1 MDNSAYYVVIDN
13 DTKRVDI
20 SCIGMECIDNEL
32 LGAYDSIDKLPE
44 WMQGRLAVLYI
55 TSKKEADWVRAVDG
69 IGKRLRENEYL
80 IYGLRPSW

>member
-1 MDNSAYYVVIDN
+1 MPDKAYHVIIRK
-13 DTKRVDI
+13 DTETVHV

-80 IYGLRPSW
+80 VYGLRPS